1 MSTISFT
8 TNSDP
13 WGRCFCDFEGAE
25 VNVFFVHIFSLIPL
39 QVHHLESLISVNLR
53 GSAVSS
59 WEKQVDWMF
68 NDNKHRF
75 FSLFSRFFALV
86 WSKVN
91 STDKSMWP
99 KHEGDWPLFFS
110 SLMIQKAFIWFT
122 FVFHHVKK
130 VVISSSCLP
139 ERIRKFCKK
148 QPKLAFAT
156 YLRHKNVEFVETCSK
171 KLTKRKQKCV
181 IGSKNTWSN
190 ISFLFEFH
198 SNPRFQSAKN
208 VCGFVKLR
216 HNIDSRWRKKPWCND
231 CSSRCS
237 FGVPKLVSEWNLEW
251 FWN

>member
-91 STDKSMWP
+91 STDKSMWQ
-99 KHEGDWPLFFS
+99 KHEGDWPLFFP
-110 SLMIQKAFIWFT
+110 LWW
-122 FVFHHVKK
+122 
-130 VVISSSCLP
+130 
-139 ERIRKFCKK
+139 
-148 QPKLAFAT
+148 
-156 YLRHKNVEFVETCSK
+156 SK
-171 KLTKRKQKCV
+171 KRLFDLPLSFITWRKLL
-181 IGSKNTWSN
+181 
-190 ISFLFEFH
+190 FLLHAYQNASE
-198 SNPRFQSAKN
+198 SSAKN
-208 VCGFVKLR
+208 NQNLL
-216 HNIDSRWRKKPWCND
+216 SRPISDTKM
-231 CSSRCS
+231 
-237 FGVPKLVSEWNLEW
+237 
-251 FWN
+251 